1 MITIIVRISVVIYSH
16 SVHYKIGNLS
26 FIAMKKYALTILFFF
41 CFSSIALGCSCADIF
56 YTTDDEFIT
65 SDFVGTIKIL
75 STEEDPDS
83 DERRTYIANIKPLA
97 VFKGEAPSELR
108 VSGTK
113 NGINWG
119 ASCELSVKAG
129 EEWAVALSKNAQNY
143 FPLSYCS
150 FASKLK
156 SSDGKN
162 TSRSGHW
169 QAINHFQFLEKTV
182 PGLHRE
188 YMLRESSGKISDY
201 LIQYDG
207 QSFSS
212 KSAHYLITF
221 DEHLNIKS
229 VEVLKGFNSE
239 FDNEFVTFLKQQT
252 KWEKGNPSYETS
264 PVIDGTKHIV
274 GVFYYDEEKKFLS
287 KFEL

>member
-1 MITIIVRISVVIYSH
+1 
-16 SVHYKIGNLS
+16 
-26 FIAMKKYALTILFFF
+26 MKKYALTILLFF

-56 YTTDDEFIT
+56 YTTNDEFIT
-65 SDFVGTIKIL
+65 SDFVGTIKII

-108 VSGTK
+108 VSGTI

-119 ASCELSVKAG
+119 ASCERSVETG
-129 EEWAVALSKNAQNY
+129 EEWMVALSKNDQNY

-156 SSDGKN
+156 SSDGTN

-169 QAINHFQFLEKTV
+169 QAITHFQFLERTV
-182 PGLHRE
+182 PNLHRE

-221 DEHLNIKS
+221 DEHLNIKT

-252 KWEKGNPSYETS
+252 KWEKENPRFEKT

-274 GVFYYDEEKKFLS
+274 GVFYYEDEKKFLS
-287 KFEL
+287 RFEL